1 MREKQFYPGP
11 GMKSTMSYFRSRSPL
26 SKAILRCT
34 SSNPKHRFDPG
45 VTICI
50 PAYNE
55 EETIERAVF
64 EAQETL
70 QRGGVPGDILV
81 LDDHSTDRTW
91 EILQRVQ
98 KDVPCVHLRHHN
110 VNQGI
115 AATFN
120 ELYQWANREL
130 VFLNSADGQWKM
142 SVLLDMLPL
151 MDKYDLIVGRR
162 KVKHYSLIRRVVS
175 WGFNS
180 VSLLLFATHTYDAG
194 SIKLARRELYKIPVI
209 SSGVF
214 AEAERII
221 RANRRGYR
229 VGFVYVDHFPRTS
242 GTASGAR
249 FAVVARSLVDLA
261 KCWID
266 IVLLKRT

>member
-1 MREKQFYPGP
+1 VVLGP
-11 GMKSTMSYFRSRSPL
+11 TPHV
-26 SKAILRCT
+26 
-34 SSNPKHRFDPG
+34 PKRHFDPG

-55 EETIERAVF
+55 EETIAQAVY
-64 EAQETL
+64 EAEETL
-70 QRGGVPGDILV
+70 RKAGIPGDLLA
-81 LDDHSTDRTW
+81 LDDHSNDRTW
-91 EILQRVQ
+91 ESLRRVQ
-98 KDVPCVHLRHHN
+98 KDLPYVQLRRHN

-130 VFLNSADGQWKM
+130 VFLNSADGQYKM

-151 MDKYDLIVGRR
+151 MDRYDLIVARR
-162 KVKHYSLIRRVVS
+162 KAKHYRLSRQVVS
-175 WGFNS
+175 WGYN
-180 VSLLLFATHTYDAG
+180 VLPVLLFGIHTHDAG
-194 SIKLARRELYKIPVI
+194 SIKLVRRELYDIPLI

-221 RANRRGYR
+221 RASRLGYR
-229 VGFVYVDHFPRTS
+229 IGFVDVDHFPRRA
-242 GTASGAR
+242 GKAYGAR
-249 FAVVARSLVDLA
+249 MALVAQALVDLT

-266 IVLLKRT
+266 ITLLRRP

>member
-1 MREKQFYPGP
+1 MPE
-11 GMKSTMSYFRSRSPL
+11 RSAFEMT
-26 SKAILRCT
+26 KT
-34 SSNPKHRFDPG
+34 SDLEVDTTSQPKHRFVPG

-55 EETIERAVF
+55 EETIAQAVY

-70 QRGGVPGDILV
+70 ERGKIPGDIIV
-81 LDDHSTDRTW
+81 LDDHSRDHTW
-91 EILQRVQ
+91 QILQRVQ
-98 KDVPCVHLRHHN
+98 GDLPKVQLRRHE

-115 AATFN
+115 ARTFN

-142 SVLLDMLPL
+142 SLLLEMLPL
-151 MDKYDLIVGRR
+151 MDRYDLLIARR
-162 KVKHYSLIRRVVS
+162 KVKHYSFGRRIVS

-180 VSLLLFATHTYDAG
+180 LPVLLFATNTYDAG
-194 SIKLARRELYKIPVI
+194 SIKLVRRELYEIPMM

-221 RANRRGYR
+221 RARRRGYR
-229 VGFVYVDHFPRTS
+229 VGSVDVEHFPRRVGS
-242 GTASGAR
+242 ASGAR
-249 FAVVARSLVDLA
+249 LSLVIRSLVDVA

-266 IVLLKRT
+266 IVVLKRH